1 MNICEIYL
9 HNMLILLEKKG
20 AASFRKQPLCRR
32 SERGEGKTFTTFS
45 INMCKHENEN
55 VFKQAGCGGSVSRRD
70 HNQLA
75 GNRAHSQ
82 AEPTMQKQPR

>member
-82 AEPTMQKQPR
+82 AEPSQ